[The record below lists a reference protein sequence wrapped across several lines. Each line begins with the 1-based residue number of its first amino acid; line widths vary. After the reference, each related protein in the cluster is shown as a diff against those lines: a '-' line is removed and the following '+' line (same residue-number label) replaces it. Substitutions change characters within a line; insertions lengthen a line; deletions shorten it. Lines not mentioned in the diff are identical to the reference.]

1 MAEPVPASDDILQ
14 MLCTCTA
21 SVLGLSG
28 ADEVED
34 EATFTSLGA
43 GEGDKQSIVEQME
56 TLLGTDF
63 SSEEDQENL
72 FGNRLHF
79 SQIAERV
86 RSHLDQEDTC
96 SKSSKR

>member
-34 EATFTSLGA
+34 EATFASLGV

-72 FGNRLHF
+72 FGSRLPF
-79 SQIAERV
+79 SQAAERV
-86 RSHLDQEDTC
+86 HEYLEEEAGD
-96 SKSSKR
+96 